1 MRNQFVAVR
10 PKILRQAA
18 LVALLAGASAAC
30 SGGSERFSK
39 PFFTG
44 STENQ
49 REIIGGTN
57 TAMNGGD
64 TIAAPQSGVARADLP
79 PAGGDTYGNDS
90 YGNDG
95 DAYAPPRPQ
104 ASAAPISGPYGW
116 STVGGEVVTVRP
128 GESLDVL
135 AIRYGVPSNQ
145 IAIANKISSPSQLT
159 PGKVIIIPV
168 KVAASEA
175 TMPARAVETASAEP
189 VRSKKGAASHTVVPG
204 DTLYGIA
211 RTYGVRPSEIVSLN
225 GLSSPEAIRIGQRL
239 TLPGGATGSEKVR
252 VASTNNPE
260 TFGGTKVLGTV
271 PAKASKVAASEPL
284 PEPATIAV
292 ARAEESA
299 KGPETPAMPSVPV
312 SKSAPTVDAAAVD
325 EATDPPSANGTSF
338 RWPVRGR
345 IISGFGAKPNGEKN
359 DGINLAVPEGTS
371 VKAAETG
378 TVIYAGNELEGF
390 GNLVLIRHADGWVS
404 AYAHN
409 SSIKVKRGDTVR
421 RGQTVATAGASGSVS
436 SPQVHFELRKGAKPV
451 NPLDYLANG

>member
-1 MRNQFVAVR
+1 MRNQFLAVR
-10 PKILRQAA
+10 PSILRQAA

-30 SGGSERFSK
+30 SGGSERLSK

-44 STENQ
+44 STDNQ
-49 REIIGGTN
+49 REIIGGASAPMT
-57 TAMNGGD
+57 GD
-64 TIAAPQSGVARADLP
+64 TIPAPQSGVARADLP
-79 PAGGDTYGNDS
+79 PPGGDNYG
-90 YGNDG
+90 G
-95 DAYAPPRPQ
+95 DAYGDDFSQPRPQ

-135 AIRYGVPSNQ
+135 AIRHGVPSNQ
-145 IAIANKISSPSQLT
+145 IAIANKISNPSQLT

-175 TMPARAVETASAEP
+175 TLPGPAVQTARAEP
-189 VRSKKGAASHTVVPG
+189 VRQKKGAASHTVVPG

-239 TLPGGATGSEKVR
+239 ALPGGATGSEKVR
-252 VASTNNPE
+252 VASTNNPD
-260 TFGGTKVLGTV
+260 TFGGTKVLGTI
-271 PAKASKVAASEPL
+271 PAKATKVGASEPA
-284 PEPATIAV
+284 PATIAV
-292 ARAEESA
+292 ARAEEPV
-299 KGPETPAMPSVPV
+299 KGPEAPAMPSVPV
-312 SKSAPTVDAAAVD
+312 SKSAPTVDAASVD
-325 EATDPPSANGTSF
+325 EATDPPSATGTSF

-345 IISGFGAKPNGEKN
+345 IISGFGSKPNGEKN

-409 SSIKVKRGDTVR
+409 SAIKVKRGDQVR

-451 NPLDYLANG
+451 NPMDYLANG

>member
-1 MRNQFVAVR
+1 MRNQFIAVR

-49 REIIGGTN
+49 REIIGG
-57 TAMNGGD
+57 ASAPMSGD

-79 PAGGDTYGNDS
+79 PPGGDTYGNDS

-95 DAYAPPRPQ
+95 YGDSYAARPQ
-104 ASAAPISGPYGW
+104 ANAAPISGPYGW
-116 STVGGEVVTVRP
+116 STIGGEAVTVRP

-145 IAIANKISSPSQLT
+145 IAIANRISNPSQLT
-159 PGKVIIIPV
+159 PGKVIVIPE

-175 TMPARAVETASAEP
+175 TMPTRTVETARAEP
-189 VRSKKGAASHTVVPG
+189 VRSKKGAASHLVVSG

-239 TLPGGATGSEKVR
+239 ALPGGATGSDKVR

-271 PAKASKVAASEPL
+271 PAKASRVAAHEPA
-284 PEPATIAV
+284 PATIAV
-292 ARAEESA
+292 ARAEEPV
-299 KGPETPAMPSVPV
+299 KGPAAPAMPSVPV

-345 IISGFGAKPNGEKN
+345 IISGFGSKPNGEKN

-390 GNLVLIRHADGWVS
+390 GNLVLIRHANGWVS

-409 SSIKVKRGDTVR
+409 SAIKVKRGDTVR